1 MKAQRNKQRDHVAE
15 LQREQYQHS
24 EKADEAQEQ
33 ATKAN
38 IEEDMSISQLLQDE
52 VKITEKAL
60 AEQQQRNKEIT
71 QNRTLMRE
79 KPDEWDS
86 MLHESSEKLV
96 LIQHEL
102 DALKKGATDAKILE
116 GEEAKTLRKEVKKTQ
131 HRLSFAKDKYQG
143 LDKEDRIAAE
153 KEKLRKLNQLIRKH
167 EVPKKLVSLANQRK
181 DERYTERS
189 EEVNALKD
197 EAKTHKKVLDYER
210 QKLKEL
216 DQSWRQAVRFK
227 TYEPLSWAP
236 PPQQDPAAAA

>member
-1 MKAQRNKQRDHVAE
+1 M
-15 LQREQYQHS
+15 
-24 EKADEAQEQ
+24 
-33 ATKAN
+33 
-38 IEEDMSISQLLQDE
+38 
-52 VKITEKAL
+52 
-60 AEQQQRNKEIT
+60 
-71 QNRTLMRE
+71 
-79 KPDEWDS
+79 
-86 MLHESSEKLV
+86 
-96 LIQHEL
+96 
-102 DALKKGATDAKILE
+102 KKGATDAKILE

-131 HRLSFAKDKYQG
+131 HRLSFAKDNYQG
-143 LDKEDRIAAE
+143 DDKEDRIAAQ
-153 KEKLRKLNQLIRKH
+153 KEKLRELNQLIRKH
-167 EVPKKLVSLANQRK
+167 EVPKKLVSLANKRK